1 MTTLLAVEVRRV
13 VSRRLVRVSA
23 ALAVLAILAG
33 AAIAFLVSRDMDQ
46 AALAQAEAT
55 RQVQVQRC
63 LTGQPD
69 EVPSDLP
76 PQQRAEFCEQHISL
90 PIQDRRFHYENL
102 PDILAGMS
110 WFAILLGWLLGASL
124 VGAEWHAGTMATL
137 LTWEPRRVR
146 VLLAKLVAAGALACT
161 LAVLLQQLLLGAALL
176 PAGVLRGTTE
186 GIDAGWMR
194 ALSGVGLRVAAVSI
208 VGALIGFSIAA
219 ISRNTAAALGI
230 AFGDFAIVENAVRGL
245 RPHWTPWLLGD
256 NVAVGDHQPAAEL
269 PTGRPL
275 HPGRRDP
282 RCLLALA
289 LVIVAVATFRRRD
302 IT

>member
-1 MTTLLAVEVRRV
+1 
-13 VSRRLVRVSA
+13 VRVSV
-23 ALAVLAILAG
+23 ALTVLAILAG
-33 AAIAFLVSRDMDQ
+33 ATIAFLVSRDMDQ
-46 AALAQAEAT
+46 ASLAQAEAA
-55 RQVQVQRC
+55 RQAQVQQC
-63 LTGQPD
+63 ITGQLD
-69 EVPSDLP
+69 GVPSDLP

-102 PDILAGMS
+102 PDILEGMS
-110 WFAILLGWLLGASL
+110 WFAVLLGWLLGASL

-146 VLLAKLVAAGALACT
+146 VLVAKLVAAGALAFA
-161 LAVLLQQLLLGAALL
+161 LAVVLQLLLGVALL
-176 PAGVLRGTTE
+176 PAGLLHGTTE

-194 ALSGVGLRVAAVSI
+194 SLSGVGLRVAAVSI

-230 AFGDFAIVENAVRGL
+230 ALRYFAIVENAIRGL

-256 NVAVGDHQPAAEL
+256 NIAVVITNQPQNFPLVDRSTLGAATLVACYTL
-269 PTGRPL
+269 T
-275 HPGRRDP
+275 
-282 RCLLALA
+282 
-289 LVIVAVATFRRRD
+289 LVVAAVATFHRRD

>member
-1 MTTLLAVEVRRV
+1 MTALLAVEVRRV

-55 RQVQVQRC
+55 RQAQVQRC
-63 LTGQPD
+63 LTGQLD

-76 PQQRAEFCEQHISL
+76 PQQRAEFCEQHVSL

-161 LAVLLQQLLLGAALL
+161 LAVLLQLLLGAALL
-176 PAGVLRGTTE
+176 PAGLLRGTTE

-194 ALSGVGLRVAAVSI
+194 SLSGVGLRVAAVSI
-208 VGALIGFSIAA
+208 IGALIGFSIAA

-230 AFGDFAIVENAVRGL
+230 AFGYFAIVENAIRGL

-256 NVAVGDHQPAAEL
+256 NVAVVITNQPQNFPLVDRSTLGAATL
-269 PTGRPL
+269 VA
-275 HPGRRDP
+275 
-282 RCLLALA
+282 CYALA

>member
-1 MTTLLAVEVRRV
+1 MTALLAVEVRRV

-55 RQVQVQRC
+55 RQAQVQRC
-63 LTGQPD
+63 LTGRLD

-76 PQQRAEFCEQHISL
+76 PQQRAEFCEQHVSL

-161 LAVLLQQLLLGAALL
+161 LAVLLQLLLGAALL
-176 PAGVLRGTTE
+176 PAGLLRGTTE

-194 ALSGVGLRVAAVSI
+194 SLSGVGLRVAAVSI
-208 VGALIGFSIAA
+208 IGALIGFSIAA

-230 AFGDFAIVENAVRGL
+230 AFGYFAIVENAIRGL

-256 NVAVGDHQPAAEL
+256 NVAVVITNQPQNFPLVDRSTLGAATL
-269 PTGRPL
+269 VA
-275 HPGRRDP
+275 
-282 RCLLALA
+282 CYALA

>member
-33 AAIAFLVSRDMDQ
+33 ATVTFLVSRDMDPARLSRAQ
-46 AALAQAEAT
+46 AARQAAIE
-55 RQVQVQRC
+55 RC
-63 LTGQPD
+63 LAGQLD

-76 PQQRAEFCEQHISL
+76 PQQRAEFCEQHISP

-124 VGAEWHAGTMATL
+124 VGAEWHTGTMATL

-161 LAVLLQQLLLGAALL
+161 LAVLLQLLLGAALL
-176 PAGVLRGTTE
+176 PAGLLRGTTE

-194 ALSGVGLRVAAVSI
+194 SLSGVGLRVAAVSI

-230 AFGDFAIVENAVRGL
+230 AFGYFAVVENAIRGL

-256 NVAVGDHQPAAEL
+256 NVAVVITNQPQNFPLVDRSTLGAATL
-269 PTGRPL
+269 VA
-275 HPGRRDP
+275 
-282 RCLLALA
+282 CYALA